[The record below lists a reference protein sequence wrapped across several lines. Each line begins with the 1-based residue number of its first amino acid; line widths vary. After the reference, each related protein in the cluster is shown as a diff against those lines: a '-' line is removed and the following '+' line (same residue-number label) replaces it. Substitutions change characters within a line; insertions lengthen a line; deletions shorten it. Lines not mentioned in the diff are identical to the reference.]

1 MLSSLR
7 GTIERRSPAILILIV
22 VAALA
27 LRIGFWIAVVGFDT
41 TGWGDEPDYHR
52 IAAGIA
58 SGKGFLSPGGEPTA
72 RRPPLYPIL
81 LAGLYSVTGPDPDA
95 ARAANVALGCVI
107 VLLVYS
113 LGAKLFSKTVGLVAA
128 ALVAVNPSLIYL
140 SALIMTENLYV
151 VLLLLLL
158 LSLAADYRASPGTT
172 GRWIAGGALAGLS
185 YLTRPTS
192 LLLALA
198 VAAAPLVLGRGGFGK
213 RLAKSALFLVVAAL
227 VVVPWGARNHAR
239 LGAWVFSTTHGG
251 ITFYESN
258 NRLVYDVPAFHGT
271 VVGSRKDLPGWDAL
285 APLGELEFDRAA
297 WKMGKDFVRENV
309 DLLPQMAAWKFQR
322 FWRLRSDLNL
332 SAATG
337 RLMGGR
343 GGGAA
348 RLLGGIDIGFAYSV
362 IVIPLFLLGVV
373 FTARRW
379 RGLVLLYAVVAVH
392 VLVALA
398 FHGSLRARMPIEPV
412 MALFAS
418 SGLAGIA
425 RAATRRSGPAPRAAA
440 ATRTTKTGTGAA

>member
-1 MLSSLR
+1 MLASLR
-7 GTIERRSPAILILIV
+7 GTFERRSLAILILIV

-58 SGKGFLSPGGEPTA
+58 AGKGFLSPEGEPTA

-81 LAGLYSVTGPDPDA
+81 LAGLYAVTGPNPDA

-113 LGAKLFSKTVGLVAA
+113 LAARLFSKAVGLLAA
-128 ALVAVNPSLIYL
+128 ALAAVNPSLIYL

-158 LSLAADYRASPGTT
+158 LCLAGEYRASRAAA

-185 YLTRPTS
+185 YLARPTS
-192 LLLALA
+192 LLLALT
-198 VAAAPLVLGRGGFGK
+198 VAAAPLVFGHGGFAK
-213 RLAKSALFLVVAAL
+213 RLARSAAFLVVAAL

-271 VVGSRKDLPGWDAL
+271 VVGSREHLPGWGEL
-285 APLGELEFDRAA
+285 APLRELEFDRAA
-297 WKMGKDFVRENV
+297 WKMGKDFVRENMG
-309 DLLPQMAAWKFQR
+309 LLPRMAAWKLQR

-337 RLMGGR
+337 RLMRGKGGR
-343 GGGAA
+343 AA
-348 RLLGGIDIGFAYSV
+348 RIVGGIDIGLAYSA
-362 IVIPLFLLGVV
+362 IVIPLFILGLAL
-373 FTARRW
+373 TARRW
-379 RGLVLLYAVVAVH
+379 RSLLLLYAVVVVH
-392 VLVALA
+392 ALVALV

-412 MALFAS
+412 MAIFAS
-418 SGLAGIA
+418 SGFAQVARFARGRGSRSASGIA
-425 RAATRRSGPAPRAAA
+425 AI
-440 ATRTTKTGTGAA
+440 RTTKTETGAA